1 MIPNRDWNYLD
12 LEIKLI
18 VVKFRKVKFRFEF
31 KYGNLKSTKP
41 RISLL
46 FLVMMKNTLN
56 KLCLVSNMLVTLKSW
71 IPSRLSILLN
81 TPLSWAYNL
90 AIFLSFKSTL
100 INSSI
105 LWTINIIIVDKLLIF
120 QFTSFVLLPFPL
132 QPQCETLCTIVYPHV
147 TS

>member
-1 MIPNRDWNYLD
+1 MIPNRYWNYLD
-12 LEIKLI
+12 WAIKLI

-31 KYGNLKSTKP
+31 NYGNLKFTKH
-41 RISLL
+41 RISPASSFFFFL
-46 FLVMMKNTLN
+46 FLVTMKNTLN

-90 AIFLSFKSTL
+90 AIFLLFKSTL

-132 QPQCETLCTIVYPHV
+132 
-147 TS
+147 